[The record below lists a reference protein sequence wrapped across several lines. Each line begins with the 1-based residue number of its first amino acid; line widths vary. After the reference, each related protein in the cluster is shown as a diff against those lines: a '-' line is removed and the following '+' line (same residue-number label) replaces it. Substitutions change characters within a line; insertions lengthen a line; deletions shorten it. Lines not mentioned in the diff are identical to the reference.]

1 VKLTPVPGNPVNAAP
16 TPELIVV
23 AKALLREQLI
33 YDGLVNPDEVETI
46 WAGDEPGD
54 SIERQHYINLAA
66 RAQAALTP
74 CQSSPDP
81 LKETR
86 RHLALAVQYLDEL
99 KEMGWFKG
107 PLPGEVDDVDDHVRA
122 AFEALPD
129 PPSRPDPT
137 DEEDRAG
144 GDPE

>member
-1 VKLTPVPGNPVNAAP
+1 VNPHLTPVPGNPVNAAP

-33 YDGLVNPDEVETI
+33 YDGSVVDPDEAETI

-66 RAQAALTP
+66 RAQAALMTS
-74 CQSSPDP
+74 CQSAPDP
-81 LKETR
+81 LKDTR
-86 RHLALAVQYLDEL
+86 RYLLRAVEAIDTLD
-99 KEMGWFKG
+99 KDRFFSR
-107 PLPGEVDDVDDHVRA
+107 PLPGEIDDVVDNIRA
-122 AFEALPD
+122 AYDALPL
-129 PPSRPDPT
+129 PPIS